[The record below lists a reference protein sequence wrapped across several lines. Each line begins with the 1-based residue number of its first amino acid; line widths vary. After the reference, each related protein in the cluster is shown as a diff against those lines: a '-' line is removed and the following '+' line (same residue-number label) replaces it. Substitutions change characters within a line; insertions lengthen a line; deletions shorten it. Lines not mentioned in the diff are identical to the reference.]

1 MPRAINHS
9 GPEPVELE
17 YATHGDRLDATLPA
31 ILLING
37 FTSQMVWWHREFID
51 ALVAAGMFVITYDNR
66 DVGLST
72 WFDGVATKP
81 APYTL
86 SDMARDGAAVLD
98 DLDIDAA
105 HIYGVSM
112 GGMIAQTFAI
122 DMPQRCL
129 TMISVMSRT
138 GERGYGQATPEA
150 TAALMAIPP
159 NDRDA
164 YIAQGVESSRVYS
177 SKTLFDA
184 ELVAGKQAVQFDRA
198 FHPQGA
204 GRQMAAII
212 ESGSREAALATL
224 NVPTLAVHGLDD
236 TLITP
241 SGSERLA
248 EIVPGCELVLV
259 PEMGHD
265 MPLSLIPQI
274 VATVVEFCIRHTDR
288 LG

>member
-1 MPRAINHS
+1 MPRAINHA
-9 GPEPVELE
+9 GPQPVELE
-17 YATHGDRLDATLPA
+17 YATFGDSLDASLPA

-37 FTSQMVWWHREFID
+37 FTSQMVWWHPEFID
-51 ALVAAGMFVITYDNR
+51 ALVAAGLFVITFDNR

-98 DLDIDAA
+98 ALDIAAA
-105 HIYGVSM
+105 HIYGNSM

-122 DMPQRCL
+122 DMPHRCL
-129 TMISVMSRT
+129 SLISVMSRT
-138 GERGYGQATPEA
+138 GGHGFGQATPEA
-150 TAALMAIPP
+150 TAALMAAPP
-159 NDRDA
+159 TERAA
-164 YIAQGVESSRVYS
+164 YIAQGVETSRVYS

-184 ELVAGKQAVQFDRA
+184 DMVAHKQAIQYDRA
-198 FHPQGA
+198 FHPEGA

-224 NVPTLAVHGLDD
+224 TVPTLALHGLDD
-236 TLITP
+236 SLITP

-265 MPLSLIPQI
+265 MPLPLIPQI
-274 VATVVEFCIRHTDR
+274 VGSVIEFCSRHND
-288 LG
+288 GFQ